1 MGILSRVLHH
11 EQPQA
16 PPVEC
21 PHAVIVARWDN
32 VEDMGKEERASSF
45 ECPVCSKHF
54 SPDEAAEIRSAA
66 SARIHE
72 TVEVEG

>member
-1 MGILSRVLHH
+1 MGILSRVLHR

-21 PHAVIVARWDN
+21 PHAAIVARWDN
-32 VEDMGKEERASSF
+32 LEDMGKEERASYF
-45 ECPVCSKHF
+45 ECASCSEHF

-72 TVEVEG
+72 VVEAEG